1 MGGYMRQVG
10 AKSGMRSLMLGV
22 HERDGSLRFAGT
34 VKAELKP
41 RPLAELEKKA
51 AKLLRDNPP
60 FYNPPPREKDRDFVG

>member
-1 MGGYMRQVG
+1 MRQVG

-41 RPLAELEKKA
+41 RPLAELEKKRRNSFGTIRLSITRPR
-51 AKLLRDNPP
+51 AKKIATS
-60 FYNPPPREKDRDFVG
+60 FG

>member
-1 MGGYMRQVG
+1 
-10 AKSGMRSLMLGV
+10 MLGV

-60 FYNPPPREKDRDFVG
+60 FYNPPPREKDPDFVG